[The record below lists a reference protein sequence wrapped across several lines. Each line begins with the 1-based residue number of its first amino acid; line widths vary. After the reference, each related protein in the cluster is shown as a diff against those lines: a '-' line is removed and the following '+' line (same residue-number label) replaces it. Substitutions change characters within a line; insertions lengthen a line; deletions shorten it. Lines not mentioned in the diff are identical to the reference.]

1 MRVRFFPCDAE
12 CKNPVGGVEINKD
25 FTLNLFV
32 IGADSSVTVLTKDG
46 EQPVKYPM
54 ERKEYGF
61 SLTMRVT
68 TPGLYFYRFEISSCG
83 KTVSYYADEDL
94 NAAEGEGRPWQLTAF
109 EKIYRAPDFLDGGI
123 YYQIFPDRF
132 NIGGLRLKTKAA
144 ATYRD
149 DWGGCPEFEAD
160 ADGIVRNNDMFGGN
174 LDGITEKL
182 DYLSSLSVRCIYLNP
197 IFEAASNHK
206 YDTGSYRRV
215 DGDFGGIKALERL
228 FSEADKRGIKVIL
241 DGVFSHTGAD
251 SVYFNRYGSYDSAG
265 AYQSKNSP
273 YYGWYDF
280 TEYPDNYAC
289 WWGVKILPCVKESD
303 PVFDEFING
312 EDGVIRTYMRMGA
325 AGWRLDVADE
335 LPDGFLDRLTH
346 AAKSVNENAVVLGE
360 VWEDASN
367 KTSYGRRRRYLT
379 GRQLDSVT
387 NYPFK
392 DAVIDFIKTG
402 RAENIARTVNAIVNN
417 YPPDALKNLMN
428 PLSTH
433 DTVRILTA
441 LSDCPLPGL
450 KRDRADYAIPDLSLA
465 LKRLRAAAALQ
476 YTLPGVPCI
485 YYGDETGMEGCEDPF
500 NRRCYP
506 WGKENSAL
514 IQYYRA
520 LGRLRRAPELNGG
533 DFSVLRAGG
542 GIFSFVRGGKLV
554 VVCNAG
560 NADYALDEKVT
571 DLIEGKEF
579 SSVPP
584 LTAVVYRAR

>member
-1 MRVRFFPCDAE
+1 MRVRFFPCDPE

-25 FTLNLFV
+25 FTLNLFAD
-32 IGADSSVTVLTKDG
+32 GADSAVTVLTKDG
-46 EQPVKYPM
+46 EQPVRYPM
-54 ERKEYGF
+54 ERKENGF

-68 TPGLYFYRFEISSCG
+68 TPGLYFYRFEISCCG
-83 KTVSYYADEDL
+83 KTAAIYADEEQ
-94 NAAEGEGRPWQLTAF
+94 NASEGEGTQWQLTAF
-109 EKIYRAPDFLDGGI
+109 EKIYRSPDFLEGGV

-132 NIGGLRLKTKAA
+132 NIGGDRLKTKAA
-144 ATYRD
+144 AVYRD
-149 DWGGCPEFEAD
+149 DWGGCPAFEAD
-160 ADGIVRNNDMFGGN
+160 AEGIVRNNDMFGGN

-215 DGDFGGIKALERL
+215 DGDFGGTEALERL

-251 SVYFNRYGSYDSAG
+251 SVYFNRYGRYDSVG
-265 AYQSKNSP
+265 AYQSADSP
-273 YYGWYDF
+273 YYRWYDF
-280 TEYPDNYAC
+280 TEFPDKYAC

-312 EDGVIRTYMRMGA
+312 EDGIVRTYMRMGA

-335 LPDGFLDRLTH
+335 LPDAFLDRLTH
-346 AAKSVNENAVVLGE
+346 AAKSVKENAVVLGE

-367 KTSYGRRRRYLT
+367 KTAYGRRRRYLA

-392 DAVIDFIKTG
+392 DAIIDFIKTG
-402 RAENIARTVNAIVNN
+402 LAENIARTVNAVVNN

-433 DTVRILTA
+433 DTMRILTA
-441 LSDCPLPGL
+441 LSEFPLPGS
-450 KRDRADYAIPDLSLA
+450 KRERADYRIPDFSRA

-485 YYGDETGMEGCEDPF
+485 YYGDEAGTEGCEDPF

-506 WGKENSAL
+506 WGKENKSL
-514 IQYYRA
+514 IEYYRA
-520 LGRLRRAPELNGG
+520 LGRLRSAPELNGG
-533 DFSVLRAGG
+533 DFTVLRAGG

-560 NADYALDEKVT
+560 NSDCDLEARVT
-571 DLIEGKEF
+571 DLIEGKEI

-584 LTAVVYRAR
+584 MTAVVYRAG